1 MNILDFKKYCDVM
14 ENISIEANV
23 LFYYM
28 EGKTMKRNDF
38 IKIIK
43 LRSFWKID
51 KRTGN
56 YKLPSG
62 NYLSDYVEQLVR
74 SQMKIDRIGI
84 SRDGNFNPM
93 SGGEHNDAKKCFEDY
108 TIIIPFE
115 CNEVCTWKEQEDRI
129 NHLVKEIVG

>member
-1 MNILDFKKYCDVM
+1 M
-14 ENISIEANV
+14 
-23 LFYYM
+23 
-28 EGKTMKRNDF
+28 MKRNDF

-74 SQMKIDRIGI
+74 SQMKIDELGI
-84 SRDGNFNPM
+84 AENGNLSYM
-93 SGGEHNDAKKCFEDY
+93 TGGEHNDENKCFEDY
-108 TIIIPFE
+108 TITIPFE
-115 CNEVCTWKEQEDRI
+115 HIEICTWKEQENRI
-129 NHLVKEIVG
+129 NQLVKEIVG